1 MTSTCR
7 NLRAISDPIAQQ
19 PHVAPWAR
27 RRSQKDDNALLD
39 SLPRV
44 LLRIVQLLLQELYL
58 AQQALVG
65 LLTALALVLRRFE
78 LIELAL
84 RFLEV
89 RVEHA
94 QLVLERGDL
103 LVALEERELELLVLG
118 LSLLGARN
126 GGVGLA
132 AELLESL
139 RVQGQDRNG
148 RRSWTCRLLTA
159 RMRSVMV

>member
-1 MTSTCR
+1 M
-7 NLRAISDPIAQQ
+7 
-19 PHVAPWAR
+19 
-27 RRSQKDDNALLD
+27 
-39 SLPRV
+39 
-44 LLRIVQLLLQELYL
+44 
-58 AQQALVG
+58 
-65 LLTALALVLRRFE
+65 
-78 LIELAL
+78 
-84 RFLEV
+84 
-89 RVEHA
+89 
-94 QLVLERGDL
+94 LERGDL
-103 LVALEERELELLVLG
+103 LVALEERELELLVLS